1 LEHKEKHLFCFGF
14 GYCCEYLTD
23 ILQKDGWRISG
34 TTRDP
39 EKRKDLR
46 SRGIQAHLFDVDVP
60 LLDPLYIMRDVT
72 HILISTPPSEAGDP
86 TFRMHAHD
94 IEQLQNLEWVG
105 YLSTT
110 GSYGDQGGE
119 WVDEST
125 PARPT
130 TKRGSRRLKSEEQWL
145 SLHHHYNVPTH
156 IFRLAGI
163 YGPGRSAIDSIRS
176 GIARRIDKPGHAF
189 SRIHVDD
196 IANILLASISQ
207 PKAGEIY
214 NLCDDVP
221 APSHEVI
228 LYACELLGV
237 EPPPLIPYDKV
248 DLAPITQSF
257 YADNKRVRNDKIK
270 NDLGVRLKYE
280 SYHEG
285 LKACL
290 EASSDNVMTPFDMT
304 NRG

>member
-1 LEHKEKHLFCFGF
+1 MEQKNKHLFCFGF
-14 GYCCEYLTD
+14 GYCSEYLTSG
-23 ILQKDGWRISG
+23 LQQDGWRISG

-39 EKRKDLR
+39 EKRKELR
-46 SRGIQAHLFDVDVP
+46 SRGIQAHLFDFDVP
-60 LLDPLYIMRDVT
+60 LLDPLYMMRDVT
-72 HILISTPPSEAGDP
+72 HILISTPPSEDGDP
-86 TFRMHAHD
+86 TFNIHAHD
-94 IEQLQNLEWVG
+94 IQQLQNLEWVG

-110 GSYGDQGGE
+110 GSYGDRGGE
-119 WVDEST
+119 WVDENT
-125 PARPT
+125 PPRPT
-130 TKRGSRRLKSEEQWL
+130 TRRGSRRLKAEDQWL
-145 SLHHHYNVPTH
+145 SLYKNYNIPTH

-163 YGPGRSAIDSIRS
+163 YGPGRSAIDSVRS

-196 IANILLASISQ
+196 IVNVLLASIVN
-207 PKAGEIY
+207 PKMGEIY

-237 EPPPLIPYDKV
+237 QPPPLIPYDKV

-257 YADNKRVRNDKIK
+257 YADNKRVHNDKIK
-270 NDLGVRLKYE
+270 KELGVRLKYE
-280 SYHEG
+280 NYQQG

-290 EASSDNVMTPFDMT
+290 EASDEHRSSPFDLT